1 MYNQLGKGR
10 KSYSLV
16 QFPRIQLKNGLK
28 KSVKDLQQSLFKQQL
43 FQIFSRKNILAKMLM
58 FLL

>member
-28 KSVKDLQQSLFKQQL
+28 KSVKTCNNHYLNNNYFRSFRGK
-43 FQIFSRKNILAKMLM
+43 IFWQRC
-58 FLL
+58 